1 MAGSASKSAG
11 VSADGAEKVGIGE
24 AAAALLREGQPVLL
38 DSGTTK
44 LEVARAIRR
53 RRLGWVNGKE
63 VFEVVVSL
71 ELAGAVW

>member
-11 VSADGAEKVGIGE
+11 VSADGDEKVAIGG
-24 AAAALLREGQPVLL
+24 AARLG
-38 DSGTTK
+38 
-44 LEVARAIRR
+44 VARAIRR